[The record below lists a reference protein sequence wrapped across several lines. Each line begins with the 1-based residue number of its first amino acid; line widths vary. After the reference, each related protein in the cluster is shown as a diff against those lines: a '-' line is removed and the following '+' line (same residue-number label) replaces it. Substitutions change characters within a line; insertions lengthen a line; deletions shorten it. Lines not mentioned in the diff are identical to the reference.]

1 MMHEGKPLVSG
12 MTVALS
18 GKQTL
23 GELGPLQS
31 AEILSHGWWV
41 GKGWA
46 PVFTHTNSPK
56 RGRRT
61 CRGELASCLVSQ
73 QTYLGRL

>member
-1 MMHEGKPLVSG
+1 MIHEGKPLVSG
-12 MTVALS
+12 MTVTLS

-31 AEILSHGWWV
+31 AESLSHGWWV

-46 PVFTHTNSPK
+46 PVFTQ
-56 RGRRT
+56 R
-61 CRGELASCLVSQ
+61 EEE
-73 QTYLGRL
+73 